1 MGPSGPSERGGRTG
15 VNGSMGAKIVIV
27 LGAFPVLV
35 HAIFTGGRLFLDAIL
50 PLMLDLDGNWTEI
63 VGKAA
68 MVATFLLAVRFAF
81 GVCRRLW
88 PSPAAR

>member
-1 MGPSGPSERGGRTG
+1 MK
-15 VNGSMGAKIVIV
+15 GSMAAKIVIV

-35 HAIFTGGRLFLDAIL
+35 HAVFTAGRLLLNAIL
-50 PLMLDLDGNWTEI
+50 PGVLELAGSWSEV

-68 MVATFLLAVRFAF
+68 VVAMFLLAVRFAF

-88 PSPAAR
+88 PTPAVR